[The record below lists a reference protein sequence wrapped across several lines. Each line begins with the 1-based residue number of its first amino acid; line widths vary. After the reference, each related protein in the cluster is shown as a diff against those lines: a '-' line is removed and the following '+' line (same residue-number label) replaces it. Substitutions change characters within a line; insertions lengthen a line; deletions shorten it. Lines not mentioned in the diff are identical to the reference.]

1 MKSFLSF
8 QSKPSDPVP
17 LQESVEPDMLNLL
30 IGSSEYT
37 LELADTPDRIQEGL
51 SGRTDIPRKSGM
63 LFVMPEECRQDFWMK
78 GCITNMDAIFLNSEG
93 RIVNMHRMLAETPRN
108 KFESAQDY
116 ENRLRLYSSEEP
128 AKYVIEIPCG
138 DITRLGLNLGET
150 IDLTI

>member
-1 MKSFLSF
+1 
-8 QSKPSDPVP
+8 
-17 LQESVEPDMLNLL
+17 
-30 IGSSEYT
+30 
-37 LELADTPDRIQEGL
+37 
-51 SGRTDIPRKSGM
+51 
-63 LFVMPEECRQDFWMK
+63 MPEECRQDFWMK